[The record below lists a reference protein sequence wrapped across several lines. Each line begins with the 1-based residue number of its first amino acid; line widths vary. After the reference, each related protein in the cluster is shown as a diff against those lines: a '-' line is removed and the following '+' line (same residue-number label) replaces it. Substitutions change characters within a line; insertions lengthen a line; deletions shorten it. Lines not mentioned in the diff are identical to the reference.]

1 MFPLFTKHTLS
12 SKGTLHIFTHKSV
25 RLLSGKILPRLK
37 HFWRGLLNFDAFSC
51 FLTKNHV
58 RGHPDLPCK
67 ERWYSA
73 PFPGERTL
81 LGGKEKRGL
90 GRTQKDAPKAGGNC
104 QSACQS
110 PHEIITEREQSWET
124 RTKEGRPPGRC
135 GRRWKSQCPAPGAA
149 VQPCDSGQASGP
161 HSALLPPNLQGGG
174 HLLSRTIRDEIIWTR
189 KNAVESTNY
198 TCVDTC
204 MCVCVCTYSMDMS
217 LSKLWEIVK
226 DKEASHSAVHGV
238 TKSQTQLSDWTT
250 AAIYTHLYIHR

>member
-25 RLLSGKILPRLK
+25 GLLSGKILPRLK

-73 PFPGERTL
+73 PVPGERTL

-90 GRTQKDAPKAGGNC
+90 GRTQTDAPKAGGNC

-110 PHEIITEREQSWET
+110 PHEIITEREQSWVFSLRKIIGVFLELAFHLNFLSIS
-124 RTKEGRPPGRC
+124 KFEI
-135 GRRWKSQCPAPGAA
+135 W
-149 VQPCDSGQASGP
+149 DS
-161 HSALLPPNLQGGG
+161 
-174 HLLSRTIRDEIIWTR
+174 
-189 KNAVESTNY
+189 
-198 TCVDTC
+198 
-204 MCVCVCTYSMDMS
+204 
-217 LSKLWEIVK
+217 
-226 DKEASHSAVHGV
+226 
-238 TKSQTQLSDWTT
+238 
-250 AAIYTHLYIHR
+250 